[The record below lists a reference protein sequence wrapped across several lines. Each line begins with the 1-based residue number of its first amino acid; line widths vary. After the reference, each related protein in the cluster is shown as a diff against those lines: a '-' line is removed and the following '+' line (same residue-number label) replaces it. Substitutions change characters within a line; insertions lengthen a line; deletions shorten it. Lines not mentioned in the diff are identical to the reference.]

1 MPSDKLLNFG
11 QQVYNQKDFTFS
23 KNLYERIKSLNFG
36 EESAL
41 IGFFARANIYDDS
54 IRKKLL
60 ESFGENVIES
70 IELLQRLSRIT
81 VPERERRIRQL
92 REFFVELSSDV
103 RIIIIKLAERLE
115 ALIEAERLKK
125 NNIKR
130 LSEESLFFYS
140 TIAHRLGISKLYT
153 EMEDIAFK
161 HLYPNEY
168 RKIER
173 FLGENKK
180 VYEEKLK
187 NMILVIKNILEKNGI
202 KARTQYRLKRPYS
215 IYRKMQNKKV
225 GFDEIFD
232 LMAIRIITNEINSCY
247 TILGLVHSNW
257 TPINGRFRDW
267 ISNPKPNGYRS
278 IQTTIISRTGDKYEI
293 QIRTEDMHR
302 EAEYG
307 AAAHWSYKEGVKAT
321 SGWTIR
327 LKEFLENDEIFENP
341 IEALEHIQS
350 EIKKDYISV
359 ITPKG
364 EVISLPEGSTPLDFA
379 YMVHTEVG
387 HHTTGARVNQ
397 RFVSLKT
404 ELKSGDVVEIITQ
417 KNSKPSRNW
426 LNFVKTSKA
435 KSKIREWFRKNER
448 EAFIKE
454 GKRIFDSQIKKHKK
468 KYEGFDKEQEFKENL
483 LKYGYKNIESLYF
496 AIGTK
501 SVKAG
506 LPLLKKLFPL
516 KHKRKDGFLKKK
528 KSVDSLLSPQIIIEG
543 EKNIDF
549 KIARCCRP
557 LKGEPIVAYI
567 TKNSGI
573 KVHSVDCPYIKSGT
587 MDPERLRK
595 AEWVGDSSFQ
605 QIRVRIKGENLEE
618 IVSSLA
624 EVCKNNDIFLNSIK
638 RLDSDETSAIEA
650 ELLVKSMDDFI
661 HMKNLLL
668 KKNGV
673 NKVILL
679 R

>member
-11 QQVYNQKDFTFS
+11 QQVYNQEDFIFS

-41 IGFFARANIYDDS
+41 IGFLARANIYDDS

-60 ESFGENVIES
+60 ENFGENVIES

-125 NNIKR
+125 SNIKR
-130 LSEESLFFYS
+130 LSEETLFFYS

-161 HLYPNEY
+161 HLYPGEY
-168 RKIER
+168 KKIER

-180 VYEEKLK
+180 IYEEKLK

-202 KARTQYRLKRPYS
+202 KARTQYRVKRPYS

-232 LMAIRIITNEINSCY
+232 LMAIRIITDEINSCY

-267 ISNPKPNGYRS
+267 IANPKPNGYRS

-293 QIRTEDMHR
+293 QIRTEEMHK

-307 AAAHWSYKEGVKAT
+307 AAAHWSYKEGVKPT
-321 SGWTIR
+321 SGWTMR

-483 LKYGYKNIESLYF
+483 LKHGYKNIESLYF

-516 KHKRKDGFLKKK
+516 KHKKNDEFLKKK
-528 KSVDSLLSPQIIIEG
+528 KSIGGMLSPQIIIEG

-549 KIARCCRP
+549 KIARCCKP
-557 LKGEPIVAYI
+557 IKGEPIVAYI

-573 KVHSVDCPYIKSGT
+573 KVHSVNCPYIKSGA

-595 AEWVGDSSFQ
+595 AEWVNDSSLQ
-605 QIRVRIKGENLEE
+605 QIKVRIKGENMEE

-638 RLDSDETSAIEA
+638 RLDNGETSSIEA
-650 ELLVKSMDDFI
+650 ELLVKNMDDFI